1 MLPPAKSHSQLGG
14 AAALPWVTLEA
25 ARLRKPPR
33 RVPARVAQQGPLDND
48 NPHHG
53 RTGSREAGPC
63 PGGSWSGPTRV
74 RWPRRAGHRPSR
86 GHLGSGPCDTPG
98 AHPGLGCGTCQRP
111 SARATPPRTTG
122 SGAWNPTVPPPT
134 SGPRPSIHPVTDKD
148 RAAAR
153 GGSAGAQAP
162 PLPPAL
168 GVRPPLGPGPGASG
182 PQDPMGTTEGAPI
195 RKISI

>member
-98 AHPGLGCGTCQRP
+98 AHPGLGCGTC
-111 SARATPPRTTG
+111 G
-122 SGAWNPTVPPPT
+122 HKAW
-134 SGPRPSIHPVTDKD
+134 RRLSISRMVFRRRMRSQIK
-148 RAAAR
+148 
-153 GGSAGAQAP
+153 
-162 PLPPAL
+162 L
-168 GVRPPLGPGPGASG
+168 
-182 PQDPMGTTEGAPI
+182 PI
-195 RKISI
+195 RCCIYIQRAGCRKFNRSCCSGS